1 MSNPVVERKL
11 NLQEYRQRPLEKARI
26 SDLMAI
32 VPKGRQSVLEI
43 GARDGHLS
51 RLLTQYFPSVTA
63 LDLQKPS
70 FNIAGVTPV
79 QGDVTALHYPDNS
92 FDVVFC
98 TEVLEHIPRRLLGSA
113 CQELARVARYEI
125 VVGVPYRQDIR
136 VGRTQCLSCGK
147 ANPPWGHVNSFDE
160 ARLRELFPGLA
171 VASTTFVGTRK
182 EGTNFLATFL
192 MDLGGNPWGT
202 YEQEESCI
210 HCGKKL
216 IRPAERSILRKAFAA
231 AGHRLERAHHHFLTP
246 TRNWIH
252 LVFSKM

>member
-1 MSNPVVERKL
+1 MSKSVVDRKL
-11 NLQEYRQRPLEKARI
+11 NLQEYRERPLEKARI
-26 SDLMAI
+26 SDLMAV

-51 RLLTQYFPSVTA
+51 RLLTRHFPSVTA
-63 LDLQKPS
+63 LDLEKPS
-70 FNIAGVTPV
+70 FSIAGVTPV
-79 QGDVTALHYPDNS
+79 QGDVTALQYPDNS

-113 CQELARVARYEI
+113 CREIARVSRYEI
-125 VVGVPYRQDIR
+125 VIGVPYRQDIR
-136 VGRTQCLSCGK
+136 VGRTRCPSCGR
-147 ANPPWGHVNSFDE
+147 ANPPWGHVNRFDE

-182 EGTNFLATFL
+182 EGTNFLAAFL

-202 YEQEESCI
+202 YEQEEPCI
-210 HCGKKL
+210 HCGKRL
-216 IRPAERSILRKAFAA
+216 VRPPEGNMVRKVFAA
-231 AGHRLERAHHHFLTP
+231 LGYRLERAQHQLLTP

-252 LVFSKM
+252 VVFSKA